1 MSYDSYLTDAANHA
15 SDLQYCL
22 ARLADK
28 AYHNKNES
36 DFRMYNELMKEATH
50 IERILNRFID
60 FEGTEPNPAVIAR
73 PLKTAKKLKWWAIG
87 LYDGNRV
94 LIKRVVTQYRTKTEA
109 KLYARSSLQMH
120 SMGKAVENALVDGPF
135 ATMNEAQT
143 APLLFPEEV

>member
-1 MSYDSYLTDAANHA
+1 MSRYTQLLDEAIGLA
-15 SDLQYCL
+15 SDLQL
-22 ARLADK
+22 LLRHLSAESTQFPDK
-28 AYHNKNES
+28 NYFQYHFGDLTVKAG
-36 DFRMYNELMKEATH
+36 Y
-50 IERILNRFID
+50 IENALSTLNV
-60 FEGTEPNPAVIAR
+60 EENPAVIAR

-87 LYDGNRV
+87 LYDGDKT

-120 SMGKAVENALVDGPF
+120 SMGKAIENALVDGPF